1 MVVIRFQRR
10 GTKKTPHF
18 RIVATERSR
27 AQSSSV
33 LEVVGTYDPKTEPPA
48 FALDESRLVYWLS
61 SGAKVSESVQRVLK
75 RFRNV
80 SVKTA

>member
-27 AQSSSV
+27 AQSSCV
-33 LEVVGTYDPKTEPPA
+33 LEVVGTYNPKTEPPA

-75 RFRNV
+75 RFRKV

>member
-1 MVVIRFQRR
+1 MVMIRFQRR

-27 AQSSSV
+27 AQSSQV
-33 LEVVGTYDPKTEPPA
+33 LEIVGTYDPKTEPPR
-48 FALDESRLVYWLS
+48 FVLDEPRLVYWLS

-75 RFRNV
+75 RFKKV
-80 SVKTA
+80 SVKAA